1 MTTYKELFGKAVK
14 FLSSDP
20 TDDIEGQIWYNST
33 TGTFKTQE
41 FVAAAWASGGNMGT
55 ARYILA
61 GAGTQTAGL
70 GFAGYPSPTG
80 ATEEY
85 DGSAWTAGGSYPGA
99 PKEALGGLGIQTAAL
114 GFGGYNP
121 TPVQSA
127 TNEYDGS
134 TWTTGGSL
142 NTARRRCRGCGIQTA
157 GVTAGGVTGAPNA
170 TVTGAT
176 EEYNGSTWTTVNSLS
191 GIARRSN
198 VLAGTQTA
206 ALSLGG
212 ATTGAPFLVEEY
224 DGTSWTADASMPVG
238 YGSASGDGSIIDA
251 WIAGGANSP
260 SPSGTTL
267 TYNGSAWAT
276 ASTMVNGRSES
287 SFSSG
292 GSGSSGFVGGGN
304 IPPSTNA
311 TEEFTGAAFTT
322 KTITTS

>member
-1 MTTYKELFGKAVK
+1 MTTFKEIRGTAIESV
-14 FLSSDP
+14 SSDP
-20 TDDIEGQIWYNST
+20 TNPEVGQIWYNNT
-33 TGTFKTQE
+33 IGVLKGNQL
-41 FVAAAWASGGNMGT
+41 VAAAWAAGGNMGT
-55 ARYILA
+55 TRYILA

-70 GFAGYPSPTG
+70 GFAGYPTPTG

-85 DGSAWTAGGSYPGA
+85 NGTSWTAGGNYPGA

-121 TPVQSA
+121 TPVQSE

-134 TWTTGGSL
+134 AWTAGGNL
-142 NTARRRCRGCGIQTA
+142 NTAKRRCRGCGIQTA
-157 GVTAGGVTGAPNA
+157 GVTAGGVTGVPNA
-170 TVTGAT
+170 AVTAAT

-212 ATTGAPFLVEEY
+212 ATTGSTFLVEEY
-224 DGTSWTADASMPVG
+224 DGTTWTSDADMPVG
-238 YGSASGDGSIIDA
+238 YGSASGDGSITNA
-251 WIAGGANSP
+251 WIAGANSP
-260 SPSGTTL
+260 APIGTTL
-267 TYNGSAWAT
+267 IYNGSAWTT
-276 ASTMVNGRSES
+276 ASTMATGRTES

-311 TEEFTGAAFTT
+311 TEEFTGAFLST
-322 KTITTS
+322 KKITTS